1 MRGKMLV
8 CLFTLLLIFLAAG
21 RAEAMDL
28 TVGGKTVSTSVKVT
42 GGTAYAPLRDV
53 LNALGDWE
61 FTWDGSIRTAKA
73 QGELFTLA
81 FPVGSKTALVDG
93 YAFQVGSIY
102 LENGTTYVPVRAVAN
117 LAGADAVWNGTQRPI
132 QLVPRTTYRSH
143 SADDLYWLSRIISAE
158 SQGESLLGQLA
169 VGHVVLNRVESL
181 EFPGTIRDVIFDVK
195 YAVQFEPV
203 SNGTIYQEPTERSV
217 LAAKM
222 VLNGT
227 EAVGEALYFYAPA
240 LSQGAWINQN
250 RTYYTTIGCHKF
262 YL

>member
-1 MRGKMLV
+1 MI
-8 CLFTLLLIFLAAG
+8 CLLAVALSLGLGQTAQAYERAVEITVDGETLSPAAFAVDGVTYAPMVALLDAMGGWDTTWDRVSRTATSETDRFTLAVPVGQRYVAVDGQRHTISAPNLIRNGRTYVPLRAVAELLGAKVTF
-21 RAEAMDL
+21 
-28 TVGGKTVSTSVKVT
+28 TSWSAPVKVT
-42 GGTAYAPLRDV
+42 TGESGGYSQ
-53 LNALGDWE
+53 E
-61 FTWDGSIRTAKA
+61 
-73 QGELFTLA
+73 
-81 FPVGSKTALVDG
+81 
-93 YAFQVGSIY
+93 
-102 LENGTTYVPVRAVAN
+102 
-117 LAGADAVWNGTQRPI
+117 
-132 QLVPRTTYRSH
+132 
-143 SADDLYWLSRIISAE
+143 DLYWLSRIISAE

-227 EAVGEALYFYAPA
+227 EAVGESLYFYAPA